1 MERLD
6 KRQARQQRANTF
18 ALYPFA
24 LAVDQANDRQAGF
37 ATLDEI
43 FFDDTADFFGVERME
58 IKHIF
63 EG

>member
-1 MERLD
+1 
-6 KRQARQQRANTF
+6 
-18 ALYPFA
+18 LYPFA
-24 LAVDQANDRQAGF
+24 LAVDQANDRKAGF